1 MFEATRPISTRPR
14 PEAEARYYEAVA
26 EAKAEAE

>member
-14 PEAEARYYEAVA
+14 PDAMRLQARYYEA
-26 EAKAEAE
+26 EAE